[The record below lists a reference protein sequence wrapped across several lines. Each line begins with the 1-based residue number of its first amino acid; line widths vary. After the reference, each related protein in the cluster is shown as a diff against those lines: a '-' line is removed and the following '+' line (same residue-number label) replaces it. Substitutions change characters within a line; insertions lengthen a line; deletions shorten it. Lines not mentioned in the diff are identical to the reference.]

1 MPIDPKRVART
12 AALLAALT
20 TPVQA
25 AHANNSTIR
34 TETSSLVATAE
45 LSGEDDCQSWHLSL
59 ELRIDNDSANGATL
73 RRELSSV
80 TLRQTNWC
88 LSSSISL
95 SASWPNLNGASLNE
109 ALRSASLNLQR
120 SVDIVECSYSGD
132 PPSCSTR
139 AVPLSLTAVWTNS
152 GDMTANTTLHMDNLS
167 GVAQRIS
174 EVFKS
179 ASTDVTCT
187 MATGG
192 TGWTFSSSYGSLFSR
207 VNRQSTTP

>member
-1 MPIDPKRVART
+1 MA
-12 AALLAALT
+12 
-20 TPVQA
+20 
-25 AHANNSTIR
+25 
-34 TETSSLVATAE
+34 
-45 LSGEDDCQSWHLSL
+45 
-59 ELRIDNDSANGATL
+59 
-73 RRELSSV
+73 
-80 TLRQTNWC
+80 
-88 LSSSISL
+88 
-95 SASWPNLNGASLNE
+95 LNGASLNE